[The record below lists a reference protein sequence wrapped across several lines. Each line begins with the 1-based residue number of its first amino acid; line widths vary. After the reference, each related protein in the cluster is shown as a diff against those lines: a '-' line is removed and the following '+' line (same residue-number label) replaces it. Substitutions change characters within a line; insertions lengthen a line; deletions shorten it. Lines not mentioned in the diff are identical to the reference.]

1 MIQPGGFAHFAAKP
15 PNLINRLSRRRKQPA
30 GMTRSRIHRQSK
42 IDNHIFMHK
51 NIKTVAGCLT
61 RVTCEITAPEGTD
74 TTLSAYLVYEGESR
88 PATLESAGVIIFPAV
103 PYGHYA
109 YEIRCGGK
117 PVAFG
122 HLLVRPSAFPH
133 TDGMVD
139 YTLAADLTTTD
150 AAMLELTLTPGPR
163 GPQGEAG
170 PPCELDDTPTSGS
183 TNAVSSGGLYD
194 ILYGSAVTLGQDA
207 DNSSV
212 LDVVIGREAYTTASG
227 GVAIGYLAV
236 AAQNSVAV
244 GYNARSSMAGWG
256 VSLGAGATVG
266 GTNFSVAIGSNASTT
281 KSSSQVI
288 GNSTALKNE
297 GVTLIGTWD
306 SINRTVQTLF
316 YIIAAGSELAVK
328 YEGGEA
334 CLGYVIKESSGN
346 VLACGTRKLSELL
359 TNSTAFAPAAM
370 DLDADPPTPFL
381 PEGIMEPVEFEN

>member
-1 MIQPGGFAHFAAKP
+1 MITIPVAYHHWHVVSG
-15 PNLINRLSRRRKQPA
+15 PA
-30 GMTRSRIHRQSK
+30 GGTITNL
-42 IDNHIFMHK
+42 DG
-51 NIKTVAGCLT
+51 TVTFCTIPEKGQGHFYA
-61 RVTCEITAPEGTD
+61 VTTEVVASDAAISVDIVANFSAAP
-74 TTLSAYLVYEGESR
+74 TLG
-88 PATLESAGVIIFPAV
+88 GN
-103 PYGHYA
+103 GG
-109 YEIRCGGK
+109 GGK
-117 PVAFG
+117 ISFDSV
-122 HLLVRPSAFPH
+122 
-133 TDGMVD
+133 
-139 YTLAADLTTTD
+139 
-150 AAMLELTLTPGPR
+150 
-163 GPQGEAG
+163 
-170 PPCELDDTPTSGS
+170 PTSGS
-183 TNAVSSGGLYD
+183 GNAVSSGGLYN

-207 DNSSV
+207 NNSSV
-212 LDVVIGREAYTTASG
+212 YDVVIGREAYTTASG

-266 GTNFSVAIGSNASTT
+266 GTNFSVAIGSAASTT

-297 GVTLIGTWD
+297 GVTLIGTWN

-316 YIIAAGSELAVK
+316 YIIAADSELAEQ

-334 CLGYVIKESSGN
+334 CLGYVIKESNGN

-359 TNSTAFAPAAM
+359 TNNTAFAPAAM